1 MWIRRQNKK
10 ILVDTNKIYIECDFL
25 DYDCN

>member
-1 MWIRRQNKK
+1 MWIRSQNKK
-10 ILVDTNKIYIECDFL
+10 ILVDSKKIYIECDFL